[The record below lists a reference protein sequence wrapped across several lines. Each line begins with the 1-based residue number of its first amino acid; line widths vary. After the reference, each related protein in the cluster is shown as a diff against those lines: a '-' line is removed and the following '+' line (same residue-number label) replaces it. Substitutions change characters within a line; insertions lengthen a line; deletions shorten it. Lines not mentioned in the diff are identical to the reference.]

1 MTSPPELAPPPPP
14 PPSPDGSPPEP
25 PASADEAEERKA
37 RFNRLFLEIEGDLRR
52 IAHDL
57 LKRNRRV
64 EDIQTTVLVHDMY
77 VRLSEAHSGTW
88 ASPQELKL
96 AAAAIL
102 RNILTDAARRRDCR
116 KRGGGAHAED
126 LEILL
131 EHFERGGLEEHS
143 RTDLLDLNTALE
155 ALAKQDA
162 TVAKMVE
169 LHYYLGIEE
178 EEIGPI
184 FGVAARTVRHKLS
197 NAKIVLRDLI
207 LKLPP
212 RPDGPGGA
220 GRPAR

>member
-1 MTSPPELAPPPPP
+1 MTSPPELCPPPPP

-25 PASADEAEERKA
+25 PASAGEPEERQA
-37 RFNRLFLEIEGDLRR
+37 RLNRLFLEIEGDLRR

-64 EDIQTTVLVHDMY
+64 EDVHTTVLVHDMF
-77 VRLSEAHSGTW
+77 VRLSEAHTGTW

-96 AAAAIL
+96 AAAEIL
-102 RNILTDAARRRDCR
+102 RNILTDAARRRDSR

-155 ALAKQDA
+155 ALAKQNA
-162 TVAKMVE
+162 MVAKMVE
-169 LHYYLGIEE
+169 LRYYLGIEE
-178 EEIGPI
+178 EEIGAI
-184 FGVAARTVRHKLS
+184 FGVAGRTVRHKLTD
-197 NAKIVLRDLI
+197 ARTVLKRLI
-207 LKLPP
+207 LDLPP
-212 RPDGPGGA
+212 RPDDPAGA